1 MQILRRSKSVFKIKF
16 SLLCACYKQPY
27 TKEQS
32 NVLQIL
38 PWVQVLSLS
47 FASFSLMD
55 ICLGFWQAS
64 LRRLS
69 KVIRGGVVG
78 GGISCSAPLLV
89 PNIVLIFLLCLLPP
103 VFLLTPSSCVL
114 ERKGNF
120 CPKNSG
126 ERLSSTPPTLAPEC

>member
-1 MQILRRSKSVFKIKF
+1 MLHVTYNDIPKSKSK
-16 SLLCACYKQPY
+16 
-27 TKEQS
+27 
-32 NVLQIL
+32 VLQIL

-78 GGISCSAPLLV
+78 GGRYILFGSPFGTKHCSDLSSLLASTT
-89 PNIVLIFLLCLLPP
+89 L
-103 VFLLTPSSCVL
+103 SSCVL

>member
-1 MQILRRSKSVFKIKF
+1 MDDFWPFEPCVQQFIEYQRNK
-16 SLLCACYKQPY
+16 
-27 TKEQS
+27 
-32 NVLQIL
+32 IL

-89 PNIVLIFLLCLLPP
+89 PNIVLIFLLS
-103 VFLLTPSSCVL
+103 F
-114 ERKGNF
+114 
-120 CPKNSG
+120 
-126 ERLSSTPPTLAPEC
+126 

>member
-27 TKEQS
+27 TKEHS
-32 NVLQIL
+32 KVLQIL

-69 KVIRGGVVG
+69 KVIRGGVSPTFEG
-78 GGISCSAPLLV
+78 LSDPPKLEKCSA
-89 PNIVLIFLLCLLPP
+89 FDYQT
-103 VFLLTPSSCVL
+103 F
-114 ERKGNF
+114 
-120 CPKNSG
+120 
-126 ERLSSTPPTLAPEC
+126 